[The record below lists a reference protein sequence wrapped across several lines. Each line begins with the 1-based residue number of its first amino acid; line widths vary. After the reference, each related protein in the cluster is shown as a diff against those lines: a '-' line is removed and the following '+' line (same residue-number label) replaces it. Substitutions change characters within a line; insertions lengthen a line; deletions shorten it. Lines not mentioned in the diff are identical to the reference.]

1 MDLSNTITA
10 IRARRNAGSE
20 QALLMLDMVP
30 FSDTDNKYSLL
41 SSAAHYLNDPA
52 IISRWISLIA
62 DETDT
67 QLKADMLQRLV
78 ANGLQQIPDKEGFIT
93 LLSASLQQ
101 DESRDIILPLLG
113 RLSLAHPA
121 ARRQLIDFYRQQD
134 NADVQRQILSWLL
147 IPAHISD
154 EDLAFYLDILYTI
167 DTTDKLVLLNRL
179 LLRDKLEPAVLV
191 QQLQPA
197 TPDVIK
203 EMVLRYCVDRSI
215 VPEEALCTLIQSDK
229 NASLRKWSIQ
239 LLAVHGIGHT
249 KVTAILLQALRE
261 DPDPAVRQAAMQV
274 FAYSLTLTPDNI
286 AYLGNCLLTEKNIQV
301 AQQLLY
307 LLAPYTSRNETL
319 SDTLWQLLDQ
329 DIQTTV
335 AISIYDILGKQVAEK
350 IALLDKFMAAYEK
363 EQHDDC
369 KAVIL
374 KAITSAMNTGEA
386 WNRFYLRALEAPSTA
401 IRSWAVQGLLL
412 VPLTPDNTTAIAAA
426 APALLQQ
433 DLPYQQRLLLARK
446 ISCIPQLPQAAVEVF
461 SRLAD
466 HETAQDLLHICT
478 QVQEKAIAH
487 NGAAQINWEQWLHK
501 ADVTH
506 DLNGIFPHI
515 WLFYNDNPEMAGKVL
530 LAALHPANSNVL
542 YQEGVSDV
550 EILRFLSVKAGIN
563 EHLSR
568 YAMNQLLHTD
578 LGNESKFKWYLLIL
592 KSNPSAEILR
602 EGLWQL
608 LEKRGRYINMI
619 QLDELLHM
627 VWHDQ
632 LEAVFTQRMLQ
643 QTTAE
648 GILPFLQYLS
658 ANNTWE
664 PVPKL
669 LTAAAKLPGMLAD
682 NIFKDQLSTAC
693 RNCGVD
699 MEALQRSVAPA
710 PNPAAEGPGFAD

>member
-30 FSDTDNKYSLL
+30 LSDTDNKYSLL

-67 QLKADMLQRLV
+67 QLKADMLQRLA
-78 ANGLQQIPDKEGFIT
+78 ANGLQQIPDKDGFIA

-121 ARRQLIDFYRQQD
+121 ARRRLIDFYRQQD

-147 IPAHISD
+147 IPAHTSD
-154 EDLAFYLDILYTI
+154 EDLAFYLGILHTI
-167 DTTDKLVLLNRL
+167 DTADKLVLLNRL
-179 LLRDKLEPAVLV
+179 LLRDKLETPVLA

-215 VPEEALCTLIQSDK
+215 VPESALCTLIQSDK
-229 NASLRKWSIQ
+229 NALLRKWSIQ

-249 KVTAILLQALRE
+249 QVTAILLQALRE

-274 FAYSLTLTPDNI
+274 FTYSLTLTPDNI
-286 AYLGNCLLTEKNIQV
+286 AYLSNCLLTEKNIQV

-307 LLAPYTSRNETL
+307 LLAPYTTRNEAL

-329 DIQTTV
+329 DIQTAV
-335 AISIYDILGKQVAEK
+335 AIGIYDILGKQVAEK
-350 IALLDKFMAAYEK
+350 ISMLDKFMAAYEK

-374 KAITSAMNTGEA
+374 KAITNAMNTGEA

-433 DLPYQQRLLLARK
+433 DIPYQQRLLLARK
-446 ISCIPQLPQAAVEVF
+446 ISCIPQLPQATVEVF

-478 QVQEKAIAH
+478 LVQEKAIAH
-487 NGAAQINWEQWLHK
+487 NGATQINWEQWLHK

-506 DLNGIFPHI
+506 DLSGIFPHI

-530 LAALHPANSNVL
+530 VAALHPANSNAL
-542 YQEGVSDV
+542 YQDGVSDV
-550 EILRFLSVKAGIN
+550 EILRFLSVKAGIS

-619 QLDELLHM
+619 QLDELLRM

-682 NIFKDQLSTAC
+682 NTFKDQLRTVC
-693 RNCGVD
+693 RNCGID

-710 PNPAAEGPGFAD
+710 PDPAAEGPGFAD